1 MLGSVCLPTAAKLI
15 GCLPAAAR
23 LTGSLSATQFCA
35 KNKFIGQVQLESVRT
50 ITASRLNTHYLEL
63 GDGRSIAY
71 QSIPGQ
77 RKPTIVM
84 IPGLHSYTN
93 MTGVK
98 ASCLL
103 RYCDKEGFP
112 CVTYDHEC
120 SGLSTGD
127 ATKVLFT
134 DWVEN
139 AVTVTEKLTD
149 GPLVLVGSS
158 LGGWLAL
165 ITALNL
171 KDRLLGLVLEAPALN
186 YVWPYYYRNRALL
199 PPEARRRLDE
209 GDPHVYTHEFGD
221 ALLKQ
226 DFAEDSRRYE
236 LDLEQK
242 LNITCP
248 VRIIHGLKDTE
259 ISPSQSMKLCQS
271 LESGD
276 VDLIYRKS
284 SGHQLESPP
293 DLELLLI
300 TLDRLLKSNPAR

>member
-1 MLGSVCLPTAAKLI
+1 MFGSIILARSLAKQANFLKMDKICEI
-15 GCLPAAAR
+15 GIR
-23 LTGSLSATQFCA
+23 H
-35 KNKFIGQVQLESVRT
+35 
-50 ITASRLNTHYLEL
+50 ITASRLNTHHLDL
-63 GDGRSIAY
+63 GAGRCIAY

-93 MTGVK
+93 MTGSK
-98 ASCLL
+98 ANCLL
-103 RYCDKEGFP
+103 RYCDREDFP
-112 CVTYDHEC
+112 CVMYDHEC
-120 SGLSTGD
+120 SGLSPGD

-134 DWVEN
+134 NWVQN
-139 AVTVTEKLTD
+139 ALTVTEKLTD

-165 ITALNL
+165 ITALQL

-186 YVWPYYYRNRALL
+186 YVWPYYHRNRALL
-199 PPEARRRLDE
+199 PPQARRRLDE

-226 DFAEDSRRYE
+226 DFAADSRKYE
-236 LDLEQK
+236 MDLEQK
-242 LNITCP
+242 LGITCP
-248 VRIIHGLKDTE
+248 VRIIQGLNDTE
-259 ISPSQSMKLCQS
+259 IPISQSMKLCES
-271 LESGD
+271 LESDD
-276 VDLIYRKS
+276 VDLIYRKA

-300 TLDRLLKSNPAR
+300 TLDRLLKDNPVR

>member
-1 MLGSVCLPTAAKLI
+1 MCTRIGGSALTRLGCRLPSSFINNKL
-15 GCLPAAAR
+15 G
-23 LTGSLSATQFCA
+23 GF
-35 KNKFIGQVQLESVRT
+35 KQVNYEGIRT

-63 GDGRSIAY
+63 GNGRRIAY

-93 MTGVK
+93 MTGIK

-103 RYCDKEGFP
+103 RYCDREDFP
-112 CVTYDHEC
+112 CVMYDHEC
-120 SGLSTGD
+120 SGLSSGD

-134 DWVEN
+134 NWVEN

-165 ITALNL
+165 LTALNL

-186 YVWPYYYRNRALL
+186 YVWPYYHRNRALL

-209 GDPHVYTHEFGD
+209 GDPHVYTHQYGD
-221 ALLKQ
+221 ALLKR
-226 DFAEDSRRYE
+226 DFATDSQRHE
-236 LDLEQK
+236 LDLDQK

-248 VRIIHGLKDTE
+248 VRIIHGLHDTE
-259 ISPSQSMKLCQS
+259 IPFSQSMKLCES
-271 LESGD
+271 LESED
-276 VDLIYRKS
+276 VDLILRKS

-300 TLDRLLKSNPAR
+300 TLDRLVKDNPAR